1 MGAPTSQA
9 ASTWCGAG
17 TGTHQKQVEQLL
29 GLKVDGVQS
38 PDDCRTIRKFQV
50 EHDVYPQ
57 YGYAGPVTTA
67 RATFVKAQNDAKSNP
82 NKDGK
87 CPTNVGRVACVD
99 LTRQISWIQDGT
111 KVVSAPV
118 PVRTG
123 RDGDETRT
131 GLHKVYWRNKDHVST
146 LYGSAMPYSQ
156 FFDGGIAF
164 HATEAGMWS
173 GPGSHGC
180 VNMTMNDAQRYWRML
195 NVGDEVFV
203 YGKKP
208 GT

>member
-1 MGAPTSQA
+1 MGAPAAQA
-9 ASTWCGAG
+9 AEACSAG

-38 PDDCRTIRKFQV
+38 SADCQAIRTFQIR
-50 EHDVYPQ
+50 HDVWPQ
-57 YGYAGPVTTA
+57 YGYAGPLTA
-67 RATFVKAQNDAKSNP
+67 AKATYVKTQQDAKQNP
-82 NKDGK
+82 NKNGQ

-99 LTRQISWIQDGT
+99 LTRQISWIQDGS
-111 KVVSAPV
+111 KVVSEPV

-123 RDGDETRT
+123 RDGNETRP

-146 LYGSAMPYSQ
+146 LYGSPMPYSQ

-164 HATEAGMWS
+164 HATQAGMWS
-173 GPGSHGC
+173 PPGSHGC
-180 VNMTMNDAQRYWRML
+180 VNMTMNDAKRYWSML
-195 NVGDEVFV
+195 KVGDEVYV
-203 YGKKP
+203 YGTKP

>member
-1 MGAPTSQA
+1 MGASSAQA
-9 ASTWCGAG
+9 AEAPCGAP
-17 TGTHQKQVEQLL
+17 TGTHQVQVEQLL

-38 PDDCRTIRKFQV
+38 ASDCQTIRKFQV
-50 EHDVYPQ
+50 EHGIWPQ

-67 RATFVKAQNDAKSNP
+67 TAALVKTQNDAKKDP

-123 RDGDETRT
+123 RDGDETRP
-131 GLHKVYWRNKDHVST
+131 GLHRVYWRHKDHVST
-146 LYGSAMPYSQ
+146 LYGSPMPYSQ

-164 HATEAGMWS
+164 HATDAGMWS
-173 GPGSHGC
+173 PPGSHGC
-180 VNMTMNDAQRYWRML
+180 VNMTMDDAKRYWSML

-203 YGKKP
+203 YGAKP